1 MLAASEKAVTEVGTY
16 TRTQERGLHDCAN
29 YLAMSLGLAGSG
41 VFLIAD
47 AKRKSILVIQ

>member
-1 MLAASEKAVTEVGTY
+1 MLEVGEKAVIEVGTY
-16 TRTQERGLHDCAN
+16 TRKQERGWHDCVSH
-29 YLAMSLGLAGSG
+29 LEMGVGLEGSD